1 MSQVKFLVCTGITL
15 TIASIPLLLIAAEFT
30 VDVLYP
36 VDASKS
42 KSIIRSSES
51 LVYNDTSTPTLFL
64 KNLASTPSSSSL

>member
-15 TIASIPLLLIAAEFT
+15 IIASIPLLFIDAEFT

-51 LVYNDTSTPTLFL
+51 LVYYETSTPTLFL
-64 KNLASTPSSSSL
+64 KNLASIPSSSSL